1 MDKKRGAIGYKYPV
15 HCFFFCCVHVFRL
28 SRIQRLRQDFC
39 FIIFKRDLL
48 FSILV
53 GSFVGFPIHADC
65 RPIRKQQGKEPMAS
79 VPLLPHSA
87 VFFFFPISPSAFVLR
102 VGYRSVARF
111 SWWPSSLTTG
121 AITSVHP
128 DLSRAHSPIFLHTPH
143 FSFFAS
149 TFASPARSSVP
160 HRTSTGHYPNFFLI
174 FGVCIIFFFFSCR
187 PRDMI
192 SKIACV
198 S

>member
-1 MDKKRGAIGYKYPV
+1 MVDKKRGAIGYKYPV

-87 VFFFFPISPSAFVLR
+87 VFFFPPFLPPRLFSELGIGPSPVSLDGRRRWRRALLRRFTQISR
-102 VGYRSVARF
+102 VRILQSFYTLPTFLFLPPRS
-111 SWWPSSLTTG
+111 L
-121 AITSVHP
+121 
-128 DLSRAHSPIFLHTPH
+128 
-143 FSFFAS
+143 
-149 TFASPARSSVP
+149 VP
-160 HRTSTGHYPNFFLI
+160 HDRQSRTEHRRATIPIYFFNFWC
-174 FGVCIIFFFFSCR
+174 VHHFFFFL
-187 PRDMI
+187 
-192 SKIACV
+192 V
-198 S
+198 